1 VNEGGS
7 AGRHGPLW
15 GARARDWAENEE
27 GEVPTFQAGLDRLDI
42 GAGDEVLE
50 VGCGTGVFLGLAA
63 DRGAS
68 VHGIDA
74 AENLVELARERVPE
88 ADVRVGDMQF
98 LPHADDAFDA
108 VCGFNSFFFAE
119 DMVAALR
126 EAGRVAK
133 PGAAVLIQVWGP
145 PEKCDLSAVREAA
158 VPLLEGGSPG
168 PPPPLY
174 EPGVLEEIAA
184 KAGLEPREAFDV
196 EYDIE
201 HPDRETMLRRTLAP
215 GVVVAAI
222 KHSGEEAVAAAIS
235 EALEPYRLSDGSYR
249 LRNEWHF
256 LRCQSP

>member
-1 VNEGGS
+1 MSDRGS

-27 GEVPTFQAGLDRLDI
+27 REIPTFEAGLDRLGI

-50 VGCGTGVFLGLAA
+50 VGCGTGVFLRLAA

-88 ADVRVGDMQF
+88 ADVRLGDMQF
-98 LPHADDAFDA
+98 LPHDDDTFDA

-119 DMVAALR
+119 SMIAALR

-133 PGAAVLIQVWGP
+133 PGAPVLIQVWGP

-174 EPGVLEEIAA
+174 EPGVLEEMAE
-184 KAGLEPREAFDV
+184 KAGLEPRETFDV
-196 EYDIE
+196 VYAIE
-201 HPDRETMLRRTLAP
+201 HPDRETMLRCTLAP

-222 KHSGEEAVAAAIS
+222 EHSGEEAVADAIVT
-235 EALEPYRLSDGSYR
+235 ALEPYRTPAGGYR
-249 LRNEWHF
+249 LENEWHF
-256 LRCQSP
+256 LIAAA